1 MSGKPGRRALDRPS
15 ARSSFLVLAGFTAV
29 LCWWV
34 SVVGFISTGA
44 GTVFLVLPVIP
55 TVLTL
60 VLARRGSG
68 RKAKHVGPAH
78 GPAVASVI
86 SPYRSSMF
94 VLAAFAMALCWWI
107 GIVGVVSSGGGAQVF
122 WPCRRWQLLGWCWLS
137 WLDGKGGIL
146 WSSGCIRR
154 VTELVGEGDDRHPWS
169 SSFVEF
175 PGRRFF
181 RFVGSVV

>member
-15 ARSSFLVLAGFTAV
+15 VRSSFLVLAGFTAV

-34 SVVGFISTGA
+34 AVVGFINTGA

-68 RKAKHVGPAH
+68 RKAKHVGPPH
-78 GPAVASVI
+78 GQAVASVI

-94 VLAAFAMALCWWI
+94 VLAAFATALFWWI

-122 WPCRRWQLLGWCWLS
+122 LAVPTVATVGMVLAF
-137 WLDGKGGIL
+137 
-146 WSSGCIRR
+146 
-154 VTELVGEGDDRHPWS
+154 LVGRKRRDSLVVRMHPR
-169 SSFVEF
+169 
-175 PGRRFF
+175 GH
-181 RFVGSVV
+181 GAGG